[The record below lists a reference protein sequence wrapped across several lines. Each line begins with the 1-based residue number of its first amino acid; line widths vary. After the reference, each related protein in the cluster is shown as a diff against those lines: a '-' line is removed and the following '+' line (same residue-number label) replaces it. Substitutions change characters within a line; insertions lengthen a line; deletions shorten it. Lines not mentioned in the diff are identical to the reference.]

1 MAAKSTTIKL
11 SKHTKSRLD
20 HLQVYPKEPYERI
33 LSRMLEIL
41 NTCRLNPLKSRAML
55 LAIDKQRKMN
65 GLNHTERKQPQRPQ
79 APEFDDSLN

>member
-1 MAAKSTTIKL
+1 MAGKSTTIKL
-11 SKHTKSRLD
+11 SKQTKSRLD

-55 LAIDKQRKMN
+55 IAIDKQRKMN
-65 GLNHTERKQPQRPQ
+65 GLSSHERKPARQ
-79 APEFDDSLN
+79 APVPEFDERF